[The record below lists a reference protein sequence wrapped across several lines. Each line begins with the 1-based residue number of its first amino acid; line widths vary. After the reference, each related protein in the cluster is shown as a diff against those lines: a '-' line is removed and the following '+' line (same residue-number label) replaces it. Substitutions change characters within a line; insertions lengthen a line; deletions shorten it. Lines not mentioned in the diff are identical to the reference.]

1 MKAQGEVSRAALPRH
16 SALPIRPRKPGEARR
31 ACGKTP
37 RRNIATPAPPRARGA
52 ALITALLIA
61 ALAAVMVSGMF
72 WHQWGAISREQTAKQ
87 ATQARW
93 ILRGAVDWARLI
105 LREDARNSSVD
116 TLSEPWA
123 VPLAESRLSTFLAA
137 RGQSTASLPDA
148 WLEGHIT
155 DAQSR
160 FNLADLAPNG
170 QPSPNAQ
177 AALQRLCATLGVAS
191 SVADAIASGIAQ
203 AQAANPPSTPAAP
216 ASQPGA
222 AAPAAVLPMY
232 GLQDLARLSPE
243 VAQALPALAPYVT
256 LLPQP
261 TPLNAN
267 TAGATVLAAVLDIS
281 ADAAARLVQSRRTA
295 YFRNTGD
302 IGTALGAQAK
312 PNLDPMLVG
321 VSSGFFEATARV
333 RIDRFEYA
341 ERVLIQR
348 VGLITQVLRM
358 QRVPPWTAAARP
370 SAS

>member
-1 MKAQGEVSRAALPRH
+1 MKAQGEVSPAAHPRHTALPV
-16 SALPIRPRKPGEARR
+16 RPQKPGEAQRV
-31 ACGKTP
+31 CGKTP
-37 RRNIATPAPPRARGA
+37 RRNIARPAPRRARGA

-72 WHQWGAISREQTAKQ
+72 WHQWAAISREQTAKQ
-87 ATQARW
+87 AAQARW

-137 RGQSTASLPDA
+137 RGQSTGSLPDA

-170 QPSPNAQ
+170 QPNPDAR

-191 SVADAIASGIAQ
+191 SVADTIASGIAQ
-203 AQAANPPSTPAAP
+203 AQAANPPSTPAAL

-222 AAPAAVLPMY
+222 GAPAAVLPLH

-267 TAGATVLAAVLDIS
+267 TAGATVLAAMLDIS

-295 YFRNTGD
+295 YFRSTGD

-341 ERVLIQR
+341 ERTLIQR

-370 SAS
+370 SAP